1 MSERAKKVL
10 VGLTVFVVVFFVAL
24 YAGYNLGKDMAQ
36 RDNAADDRAAAAVD

>member
-10 VGLTVFVVVFFVAL
+10 VGLTIFVVVFFVAL

-36 RDNAADDRAAAAVD
+36 RDNAADRAASAAG